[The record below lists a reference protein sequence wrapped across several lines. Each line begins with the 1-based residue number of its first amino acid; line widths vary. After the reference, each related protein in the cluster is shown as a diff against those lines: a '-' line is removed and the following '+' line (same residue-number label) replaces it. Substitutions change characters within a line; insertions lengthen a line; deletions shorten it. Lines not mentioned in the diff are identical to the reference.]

1 MDMDLGKL
9 QEFVMDRAPRCAAV
23 HGVTKSQTW
32 LSDWTEE
39 KVFIYLFIYILL
51 FQEYNNENI

>member
-32 LSDWTEE
+32 LSDWTELMTIDSGKKSE
-39 KVFIYLFIYILL
+39 LELWKVY
-51 FQEYNNENI
+51 